1 MPLPETPPLTRVC
14 LSDAAY
20 ERLRDW
26 ILDGTLVPGEAL
38 RDEALAEALGMSR
51 TPVRDALQRL
61 ETEGLAVSTPTR
73 RTYVSPV
80 TVEQAHE
87 IYPITAHLEALALQL
102 ALPHLNEDTLAAMT
116 AANARLEDALR
127 RGDPGAAMAA
137 DHELHDGF
145 ITLCGNEQLIAL
157 LRALKYKVRRIE
169 RAFWSAAD
177 RTPSVRDHTQLIA
190 ALRASDLKTAQRVLA
205 RNWEHS
211 LRWTAPERP
220 APGLR
225 KE

>member
-26 ILDGTLVPGEAL
+26 ILDGTLIPGEAL

-61 ETEGLAVSTPTR
+61 ETEGLVLSTPTR

-80 TVEQAHE
+80 TTEQAHE
-87 IYPITAHLEALALQL
+87 IYPITAHLEALALRL
-102 ALPHLNEDTLAAMT
+102 AFPHLGEDTLAEMT
-116 AANARLEDALR
+116 AANARLKEALQ
-127 RGDPGAAMAA
+127 RGDPSAAMAA
-137 DHELHDGF
+137 DQELHDGF
-145 ITLCGNEQLIAL
+145 IARCDNEQLIAL
-157 LRALKYKVRRIE
+157 LRELRCKVRRIE

-177 RTPSVRDHTQLIA
+177 RTPSVLDHAELIA
-190 ALRASDLKTAQRVLA
+190 ALHAKDMEAGQRILA
-205 RNWEHS
+205 RNWQHS
-211 LRWTAPERP
+211 LIWTAPEP
-220 APGLR
+220 IAPREG
-225 KE
+225 